1 MTIRKF
7 NQKKKKKKKEEK
19 EKEKKKK
26 KQKTSVGN
34 CVKAC
39 EQVAVVPTAF
49 HFRQ

>member
-7 NQKKKKKKKEEK
+7 NQKKKKKKKEEEEEEEIIRK
-19 EKEKKKK
+19 RKA
-26 KQKTSVGN
+26 SVGN